1 MTFQNLKYIIEIAN
15 CHSISQAAKNLYM
28 TQSAVYNAV
37 KETEKE
43 VGIRINAAVIFAA
56 IDDFPIPPFP

>member
-28 TQSAVYNAV
+28 TQSAVSNAV

-43 VGIRINAAVIFAA
+43 VGIR
-56 IDDFPIPPFP
+56 